1 MDLEHSDLAAI
12 ERQRERQRRLTQNR
26 SLYCGRLGHF
36 IAECP
41 TRPARSVVSALL
53 PVLNTKKPLTI
64 VVSLTVSDLC
74 LPARALLN
82 SGSAGNFISGALCR
96 KLCLKLTATQKVYA
110 VTGRPLQTVRHLAG
124 PLHLQVGA
132 LHAEELYLLVLE
144 NATADIVLG
153 RPWLELHDPILSW
166 KTGEDLRWGEH
177 CFGACFPNLPA
188 PVPLQVQHLPIQATS
203 VESPPEAR
211 PLDIPACYSLFWDV
225 FCPRKASKL
234 PPHRPWD
241 CAIDLIP
248 GEPVPKGRTYSL
260 SIPKEKAMEEYIQE
274 ALAQGYIR
282 PSTSPAASSFFF
294 VAKKD
299 GGLRPCIDYRALNQI
314 TVKFRYPLP
323 LVPAAL
329 ERLRGT
335 TVFTKLDLRSA
346 YNLIRI

>member
-12 ERQRERQRRLTQNR
+12 ERQREWQRRLTQNR
-26 SLYCGRLGHF
+26 CLYCGHLGHF

-41 TRPARSVVSALL
+41 IRTARSVVSALL

-74 LPARALLN
+74 LPARVLLD

-96 KLCLKLTATQKVYA
+96 QLRLQLTATQKVYQVYA

-132 LHAEELYLLVLE
+132 LHSEELHLLVLE

-166 KTGEDLRWGEH
+166 KTGEVLKWVEH

-188 PVPLQVQHLPIQATS
+188 PVSPQVHHLPIQATT

-211 PLDIPACYSLFWDV
+211 PRIFQPATPTSRMSSAPGKPPSYHHIGHGTVPLTLSPV
-225 FCPRKASKL
+225 NQCPRDEFTPSPFPRRK
-234 PPHRPWD
+234 PW
-241 CAIDLIP
+241 
-248 GEPVPKGRTYSL
+248 KN
-260 SIPKEKAMEEYIQE
+260 
-274 ALAQGYIR
+274 
-282 PSTSPAASSFFF
+282 TSRKP
-294 VAKKD
+294 
-299 GGLRPCIDYRALNQI
+299 
-314 TVKFRYPLP
+314 
-323 LVPAAL
+323 
-329 ERLRGT
+329 
-335 TVFTKLDLRSA
+335 
-346 YNLIRI
+346 